1 MKTSM
6 DRFNS
11 KVKGIEEKMWIFR
24 RIIEMTKC
32 EQQREKNW
40 TNEFVSASGTY
51 VTITNNLAFKS
62 SKSHK
67 EKRKKIDYK
76 SIQRNNG

>member
-1 MKTSM
+1 
-6 DRFNS
+6 
-11 KVKGIEEKMWIFR
+11 
-24 RIIEMTKC
+24 MTKC

-51 VTITNNLAFKS
+51 VTVTNNLAFKS

-67 EKRKKIDYK
+67 EKRKKTIKAFKEIIAKTPQIWKEIEIYRSK
-76 SIQRNNG
+76 QLSEFQTR

>member
-1 MKTSM
+1 
-6 DRFNS
+6 
-11 KVKGIEEKMWIFR
+11 
-24 RIIEMTKC
+24 MTKC
-32 EQQREKNW
+32 EQQREKNG
-40 TNEFVSASGTY
+40 TNEFVNASGIY

-67 EKRKKIDYK
+67 EKRKKTDYK